1 MEQPM
6 NALIRCFL
14 ALPLAAAALAA
25 SAADTRLDAIW
36 PEHHARLSDTQR
48 RVDAINANPEISRSD
63 ADAKAV
69 VEELLAEP
77 HRPLTAAGLAGD
89 WNVRSL
95 QGGRYGIF
103 PYPWFKARIELR
115 DGRVFFEKLTG
126 SQRRSGWLLPP
137 ADGKGDWYFTGGA
150 TVNED
155 PQIPYSKVG
164 GGSARDS
171 DSVGALWGIGEGRAL
186 MLLDVSDT
194 DYEVYQLKR

>member
-1 MEQPM
+1 M
-6 NALIRCFL
+6 NALTRCLL
-14 ALPLAAAALAA
+14 ALPLAAAAAAATA
-25 SAADTRLDAIW
+25 SAADARLERIW
-36 PEHHARLSDTQR
+36 PEHHARLQDVQR
-48 RVDAINANPEISRSD
+48 RVDAINANPDIPRTD

-77 HRPLTAAGLAGD
+77 HRPLTAAELAGD
-89 WNVRSL
+89 WKVRSI

-103 PYPWFKARIELR
+103 PYPWFKARIEQR

-137 ADGKGDWYFTGGA
+137 DAGNGDWYFTGGA

-171 DSVGALWGIGEGRAL
+171 DSVGALWGISEGRVL